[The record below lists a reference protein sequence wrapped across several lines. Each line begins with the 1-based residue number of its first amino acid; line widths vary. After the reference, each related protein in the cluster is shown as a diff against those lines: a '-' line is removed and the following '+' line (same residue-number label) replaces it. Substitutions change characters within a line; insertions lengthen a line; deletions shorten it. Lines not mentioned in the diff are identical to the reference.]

1 MFRLK
6 GQAVSAGVL
15 LGKARL
21 LAPEKIQVQFSS
33 IDPSGL
39 EKEQNRLRDAVAR
52 TRAQL
57 KKIGQDLEK
66 KMGRDAALIIE
77 TQYLLL
83 QDSGFLT
90 EINDQIR
97 GKLVKAEWAIKE
109 VERKYV
115 ELFSTLKDLA
125 FREKIN
131 DLTDVLRRLL
141 ENLGRRQSTARPS
154 DEKFIIVAADLP
166 PSETAKWLATGLVE
180 GMVLDH
186 GGETS
191 HTAIL
196 ARTLEIPAIINTK
209 EATEL
214 IAEED
219 LVFIDSMNSEV
230 IVKPGAV
237 MKSEIQEKVQRFQQ
251 YRREMREIAKLPD
264 LTRDGQPFIL
274 SANIELPAES
284 ELAGLYQSRG
294 IGLFRT
300 EFVFFEQK
308 DCDEEH
314 QAQVYREVARKAF
327 PHPAVIRTFD
337 LGRDKISSGM
347 TNQDE
352 ENPSLGLMAVR
363 MLLKEKTLLK
373 TQLRAILKA
382 NESGN
387 IRVLFPMITEIEE
400 VFAVKELVAEVERE
414 LSAEGVL
421 PAHRVQLGIMIE
433 IPAAVKIIPHL
444 KGEIEFLSIGTN
456 DLIQYLLA
464 VDRNNSEV
472 AYLYS
477 PFHPAVVLTL
487 KEILREARA
496 AGLEVTICGEMA
508 AKKLPALM
516 LLGLGF
522 SSFSMAP
529 HSIVEIKRV
538 FAGVDRAYL
547 EKTVRKLSSLRSRG
561 EIEEYLLESLLRRF
575 PDLLLNHLSY

>member
-1 MFRLK
+1 MLRLK

-21 LAPEKIQVQFSS
+21 LAPERIQVQFRS
-33 IDPSGL
+33 IEPSGL
-39 EKEQNRLRDAVAR
+39 EKELNRLREAVSR

-77 TQYLLL
+77 TQSLLL
-83 QDSGFLT
+83 QDSGFLN
-90 EINDQIR
+90 EISAQIS
-97 GKLVKAEWAIKE
+97 GKLVRAEWAIKE

-141 ENLGRRQSTARPS
+141 ENLGRRQPAAHAS
-154 DEKFIIVAADLP
+154 DEKFIIVAPDLL
-166 PSETAKWLATGLVE
+166 PSEAAKWLATGLVE

-196 ARTLEIPAIINTK
+196 ARTLEIPAIIHTR
-209 EATEL
+209 EATDL
-214 IAEED
+214 IADGD

-230 IVKPGAV
+230 LVNPGPV
-237 MKSEIQEKVQRFQQ
+237 MKSEMQEKVQRFQQ

-264 LTRDGQPFIL
+264 LTRDGRPFSL

-314 QAQVYREVARKAF
+314 QTLIYREVARKAF

-337 LGRDKISSGM
+337 LGRDKVSAGL
-347 TNQDE
+347 TRQEE

-363 MLLKEKTLLK
+363 MFLKDQALLK

-382 NESGN
+382 NDSGN

-400 VFAVKELVAEVERE
+400 VFALKEMLSRVERE
-414 LSAEGVL
+414 LAAEGVL
-421 PAHRVQLGIMIE
+421 PPHRLQLGIMIE

-444 KGEIEFLSIGTN
+444 KGEIDFLSIGTN

-472 AYLYS
+472 SYLYS
-477 PFHPAVVLTL
+477 PFHPAVVATL
-487 KEILREARA
+487 KEILREANA
-496 AGLEVTICGEMA
+496 AGLGVTICGEMA

-529 HSIVEIKRV
+529 HSIAEIKRV
-538 FAGVDRAYL
+538 FTGVDRSYL
-547 EKTVRKLSSLRSRG
+547 ERTVRKLSRLRSRG
-561 EIEEYLLESLLRRF
+561 EIEELLLESLLRRF